1 MKKISLY
8 VLLLVAGLAVA
19 PTQMKA
25 QEETADS
32 VSNDGLATD
41 VFASLIIAE
50 PSNDIYGCLGHCAI
64 RMQCPSHNMDYCFT
78 YSFSN
83 SFANKF
89 KFFNGTGEGAFVP
102 MYTNSFL
109 EEYKEQH
116 RGVMEYKLNL
126 TLEEKRLLWQS
137 LDENAHS
144 SFRWRYDYLKT
155 NCSAMCAYIIEQ
167 SLIGERIA
175 YGKLDPV
182 LLGDN
187 RTFVKNIF
195 SETPWFQF
203 FWLTILGA
211 EGEDE
216 GEVYTRL
223 APFII
228 TDVWG
233 DARLENDSTGEARP
247 VFDGEPIQI
256 SDEHT
261 ELVPSPVT
269 PFTAFL
275 ALLVVALV
283 ITAMYLKGV
292 AKKVVLCFD
301 LALLAL
307 QSIAGI
313 VCLYF
318 NTLSQLQGVHGSWH
332 VLVMNPL
339 PLLVVLLFRKK
350 PKYMRMGFML
360 YSALIVVYLCVATFS
375 PQILQPH
382 VFIALALLLRS
393 GTRGLPRPLQKEGS
407 HGGRL

>member
-1 MKKISLY
+1 MRKISLY
-8 VLLLVAGLAVA
+8 VLLLVAGLVLA

-25 QEETADS
+25 QEENADS
-32 VSNDGLATD
+32 VSNDEGGLATD
-41 VFASLIIAE
+41 VFASFIIAE
-50 PSNDIYGCLGHCAI
+50 PSNDIYSCCGHCAI
-64 RMQCPSHNMDYCFT
+64 RMQCPSHDMDYCFT

-83 SFANKF
+83 TLANKF
-89 KFFNGTGEGAFVP
+89 RFFNGTGEGSFVP
-102 MYTNSFL
+102 MYTHEFL
-109 EEYKEQH
+109 EEYRENH
-116 RGVMEYKLNL
+116 RGVMEYRLNL

-144 SFRWRYDYLKT
+144 SSHWKYDFLKT
-155 NCSAMCAYIIEQ
+155 NCSAMCAYIIER
-167 SLIGERIA
+167 SLIGERIE
-175 YGKLDPV
+175 YGKLDPI

-187 RTFVKNIF
+187 RAFVKYIF
-195 SETPWFQF
+195 AKHPWFQF

-211 EGEDE
+211 EGEDD

-223 APFII
+223 APSII

-233 DARLENDSTGEARP
+233 DASLVNDSTGEIRSI
-247 VFDGEPIQI
+247 FDGAPIQI

-261 ELVPSPVT
+261 ELVPAAVT

-283 ITAMYLKGV
+283 ITALHLKGV

-301 LALLAL
+301 VALLAA
-307 QSIAGI
+307 QTIVGI
-313 VCLYF
+313 VSLYF

-350 PKYMRMGFML
+350 PEYMRMGFML
-360 YSALIVVYLCVATFS
+360 YSALIVVYLCAAPFS
-375 PQILQPH
+375 PQILLPH

-393 GTRGLPRPLQKEGS
+393 STRALKE
-407 HGGRL
+407 

>member
-1 MKKISLY
+1 MKDISLY
-8 VLLLVAGLAVA
+8 VLLLVASLVLA
-19 PTQMKA
+19 PLQMKA
-25 QEETADS
+25 QKESTDS
-32 VSNDGLATD
+32 VSNDEGGLATD

-89 KFFNGTGEGAFVP
+89 KFFNGTGDGSFVP
-102 MYTNSFL
+102 MYTNGFL

-116 RGVMEYKLNL
+116 RGVKEYKLNL

-144 SFRWRYDYLKT
+144 SSHWRYDYLKT
-155 NCSAMCAYIIEQ
+155 NCSAMCAYIIER
-167 SLIGERIA
+167 SLIGERLA

-195 SETPWFQF
+195 EKTPWFQF

-211 EGEDE
+211 EGEDD

-233 DARLENDSTGEARP
+233 DASLVNDSTGEKRP

-256 SDEHT
+256 SNEHT
-261 ELVPSPVT
+261 ELVPAAVT
-269 PFTAFL
+269 PFSAFL
-275 ALLVVALV
+275 VLLVVALV

-292 AKKVVLCFD
+292 ARKVVLCFD
-301 LALLAL
+301 VALLAL
-307 QSIAGI
+307 QTIVGI
-313 VCLYF
+313 VSLYF

-350 PKYMRMGFML
+350 PEYMRMGFML
-360 YSALIVVYLCVATFS
+360 YSALIVVYLCAAPFS
-375 PQILQPH
+375 PQILLPH
-382 VFIALALLLRS
+382 VFIASALLLRS
-393 GTRGLPRPLQKEGS
+393 GTRALKIINC
-407 HGGRL
+407 

>member
-1 MKKISLY
+1 MKKISLK
-8 VLLLVAGLAVA
+8 VLLLVASLVLA
-19 PTQMKA
+19 PTSMKA

-137 LDENAHS
+137 LDENVHS
-144 SFRWRYDYLKT
+144 SSHWRYDFLKT

-167 SLIGERIA
+167 SLIGERIE

-182 LLGDN
+182 LTGDN
-187 RTFVKNIF
+187 RTFVKYIF
-195 SETPWFQF
+195 AKHPWFQF

-211 EGEDE
+211 EGEDVS
-216 GEVYTRL
+216 EVYTRL
-223 APFII
+223 APIII

-233 DARLENDSTGEARP
+233 DARLVNDSTGEPRP
-247 VFDGEPIQI
+247 IFDGAPIQI
-256 SDEHT
+256 SNEHT
-261 ELVPSPVT
+261 ELATSPVT
-269 PFTAFL
+269 PFVAFL

-283 ITAMYLKGV
+283 ITALYLKGV
-292 AKKVVLCFD
+292 ARKVVVGFD
-301 LALLAL
+301 IVLLAA
-307 QSIAGI
+307 QTIAGI
-313 VCLYF
+313 VSLYF
-318 NTLSQLQGVHGSWH
+318 NTLSQLQGVQDSWH

-360 YSALIVVYLCVATFS
+360 YSALIVVYLCAAPFS
-375 PQILQPH
+375 PQILLPH

-393 GTRGLPRPLQKEGS
+393 GTRALKK
-407 HGGRL
+407 

>member
-1 MKKISLY
+1 MKKILLY
-8 VLLLVAGLAVA
+8 VMLLVAGQVLA
-19 PTQMKA
+19 PTEMKA
-25 QEETADS
+25 QEENADS
-32 VSNDGLATD
+32 VSNDEGGLATD

-64 RMQCPSHNMDYCFT
+64 RMQCPSHDMDYCFT

-83 SFANKF
+83 TLANKF
-89 KFFNGTGEGAFVP
+89 RFFNGTGEGSFVP
-102 MYTNSFL
+102 MYTHEFL
-109 EEYKEQH
+109 EEYRENH
-116 RGVMEYKLNL
+116 RGVMEYRLNL
-126 TLEEKRLLWQS
+126 TLEEKRLLWQN

-211 EGEDE
+211 EGEDD

-223 APFII
+223 APSII

-233 DARLENDSTGEARP
+233 DASLVNDSTGEIRSI
-247 VFDGEPIQI
+247 FDGAPIQI

-261 ELVPSPVT
+261 ELVPAAVT

-283 ITAMYLKGV
+283 ITALHLKGV

-301 LALLAL
+301 VALLAL
-307 QSIAGI
+307 QTIVGI
-313 VCLYF
+313 VSLYF

-350 PKYMRMGFML
+350 PEYMRKGFML
-360 YSALIVVYLCVATFS
+360 YSALIVVYLCAAPFS
-375 PQILQPH
+375 PQILLPH

-393 GTRGLPRPLQKEGS
+393 STRALKE
-407 HGGRL
+407 

>member
-1 MKKISLY
+1 MKTITHY
-8 VLLLVAGLAVA
+8 VLLLVASLVLA
-19 PTQMKA
+19 PLQMKA
-25 QEETADS
+25 QVESADS
-32 VSNDGLATD
+32 VSNDGGGLATD
-41 VFASLIIAE
+41 VFASLLIAE
-50 PSNDIYGCLGHCAI
+50 PSNDIYSCCGHCAI

-83 SFANKF
+83 TLVNKF
-89 KFFNGTGEGAFVP
+89 KFFNGTGVGSFVP
-102 MYTNSFL
+102 MYTNGFL
-109 EEYKEQH
+109 EEYKESH

-126 TLEEKRLLWQS
+126 TLDEKRVLWQS

-144 SFRWRYDYLKT
+144 SFHWKYDYLKT
-155 NCSAMCAYIIEQ
+155 NCSAMCVYIIEK
-167 SLIGERIA
+167 SLIGERIE

-182 LLGDN
+182 LTGDN
-187 RTFVKNIF
+187 RTFVKEIF
-195 SETPWFQF
+195 SKTPWYQF

-216 GEVYTRL
+216 SEVYTRL
-223 APFII
+223 APLII
-228 TDVWG
+228 TDVWS
-233 DARLENDSTGEARP
+233 DASFVNDSTGEIRP
-247 VFDGEPIQI
+247 VFDGVPIQI
-256 SDEHT
+256 SNEHT

-269 PFTAFL
+269 PFVAFL

-301 LALLAL
+301 VALLAA
-307 QSIAGI
+307 QTIAGI
-313 VCLYF
+313 VSLYF

-360 YSALIVVYLCVATFS
+360 YSALVVVYLCIAPFS
-375 PQILQPH
+375 PQILLPH
-382 VFIALALLLRS
+382 VFISLTLLLRS
-393 GTRGLPRPLQKEGS
+393 GTRALKKS
-407 HGGRL
+407 N

>member
-1 MKKISLY
+1 MKKILLY
-8 VLLLVAGLAVA
+8 VMLLVAGQVLA
-19 PTQMKA
+19 PTEMTA
-25 QEETADS
+25 QEENADS
-32 VSNDGLATD
+32 VKNDGGGLATD

-89 KFFNGTGEGAFVP
+89 KFFNGTGEGSFVP
-102 MYTNSFL
+102 MYTHEFL
-109 EEYKEQH
+109 EEYRENH
-116 RGVMEYKLNL
+116 RGVMEYRLNL

-144 SFRWRYDYLKT
+144 SSHWKYDFLKT
-155 NCSAMCAYIIEQ
+155 NCSAMCAYIIER
-167 SLIGERIA
+167 SLIGERIE
-175 YGKLDPV
+175 YGKLDPI

-187 RTFVKNIF
+187 RAFVKYIF
-195 SETPWFQF
+195 AKHPWFQF

-211 EGEDE
+211 EGEDD

-223 APFII
+223 APSII

-233 DARLENDSTGEARP
+233 DASLVNDSTGEIRSI
-247 VFDGEPIQI
+247 FDGAPIQI

-261 ELVPSPVT
+261 ELVPAAVT

-283 ITAMYLKGV
+283 ITALHLKGV

-301 LALLAL
+301 VALLAL
-307 QSIAGI
+307 QTIVGI
-313 VCLYF
+313 VSLYF

-350 PKYMRMGFML
+350 AEYMRMGFML
-360 YSALIVVYLCVATFS
+360 YSALIVVYLCAAPFS
-375 PQILQPH
+375 PQILLPH

-393 GTRGLPRPLQKEGS
+393 STRALKE
-407 HGGRL
+407 

>member
-1 MKKISLY
+1 MKKILLY
-8 VLLLVAGLAVA
+8 VMLLVAGQVLA
-19 PTQMKA
+19 PTEMTA
-25 QEETADS
+25 QEENADS
-32 VSNDGLATD
+32 VKNDGGGLATD

-89 KFFNGTGEGAFVP
+89 KFFNGTGEGSFVP
-102 MYTNSFL
+102 MYTEGFL
-109 EEYKEQH
+109 EEYREQH

-126 TLEEKRLLWQS
+126 TLEEKRLLWQN

-167 SLIGERIA
+167 SMIGERIA

-195 SETPWFQF
+195 EKTPWFQF

-211 EGEDE
+211 EGEDD

-233 DARLENDSTGEARP
+233 DAFLENDSTGEERP
-247 VFDGEPIQI
+247 VFDGAPIQI

-261 ELVPSPVT
+261 ELVPAAVT

-283 ITAMYLKGV
+283 ITALHLKGV
-292 AKKVVLCFD
+292 AKKEKVVLCFD
-301 LALLAL
+301 VALLAL
-307 QSIAGI
+307 QTIVGI
-313 VCLYF
+313 VSLYF

-350 PKYMRMGFML
+350 AEYMRMGFML
-360 YSALIVVYLCVATFS
+360 YSALIVVYLCAAPFS
-375 PQILQPH
+375 PQILLPH
-382 VFIALALLLRS
+382 VIIALALLLRS
-393 GTRGLPRPLQKEGS
+393 GTRALKKINC
-407 HGGRL
+407 